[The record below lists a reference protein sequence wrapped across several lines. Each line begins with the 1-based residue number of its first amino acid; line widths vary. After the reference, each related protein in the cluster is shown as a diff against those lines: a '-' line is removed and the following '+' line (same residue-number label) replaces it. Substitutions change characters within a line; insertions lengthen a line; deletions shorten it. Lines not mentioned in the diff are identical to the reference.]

1 MRLDS
6 LCICTTESLEFL
18 DIPVHIYLHMVTM
31 HKCKSIM
38 MGFIVDIQLMII
50 SM

>member
-6 LCICTTESLEFL
+6 LCTCTTGSLEFL

-38 MGFIVDIQLMII
+38 TVFIADIQLMVI